1 MQTTLDKRNR
11 GPLAILLS
19 PAVFW
24 LILFFVAPL
33 LIVLVVSFS
42 KRSLLG
48 VVEYEFN
55 IRNYARVFS
64 DFIYLRILW
73 KSIWLAIVTTVLCLL
88 ISYPF
93 SFYIARQTPA
103 RQTILIFMVMV
114 PFWTNFLIRTYAL
127 IFLVRDTGLLN
138 NMLLGLGVIDQPL
151 SIMFTQTAVL
161 LGMVYGYLPFAVLPL
176 YASIEQLDFNYVQAA
191 QDLGANGVQVFRRII
206 LPLTMPGVVA
216 ASIITFIPTL
226 GAYVTPDLMG
236 GGNTFLIGNL
246 LQQQFMTVRDWPF
259 GAALGIVLGI
269 MVLVATMI
277 YFRAGAGRSVG

>member
-1 MQTTLDKRNR
+1 MQATDRRHR
-11 GPLAILLS
+11 GLLS
-19 PAVFW
+19 VLLGPAVFW

-33 LIVLVVSFS
+33 LIVLMVSFS

-48 VVEYEFN
+48 VVEYDFN
-55 IRNYARVFS
+55 LQNYTRVFS
-64 DFIYLRILW
+64 EPIYLTILW
-73 KSIWLAIVTTVLCLL
+73 KSLWLAIVNTVLCLL
-88 ISYPF
+88 VAYPF
-93 SFYIARQTPA
+93 AFYIARQTPT

-138 NMLLGLGVIDQPL
+138 NFLISLGVIDEPL
-151 SIMFTQTAVL
+151 VIMFTQGAVM
-161 LGMVYGYLPFAVLPL
+161 LGMLYGYLPFAVLPL
-176 YASIEQLDFNYVQAA
+176 YASIEQLDYNYVQAA
-191 QDLGANGVQVFRRII
+191 QDLGANNFYVFRRVI

-259 GAALGIVLGI
+259 GSALGIVLGI
-269 MVLVATMI
+269 MVLIATMI
-277 YFRAGAGRSVG
+277 YFRAGAGRSLG

>member
-1 MQTTLDKRNR
+1 
-11 GPLAILLS
+11 
-19 PAVFW
+19 
-24 LILFFVAPL
+24 
-33 LIVLVVSFS
+33 
-42 KRSLLG
+42 
-48 VVEYEFN
+48 
-55 IRNYARVFS
+55 
-64 DFIYLRILW
+64 LW

-138 NMLLGLGVIDQPL
+138 NMLLGLGIIDQPL

>member
-1 MQTTLDKRNR
+1 MQASYDKRDR
-11 GPLAILLS
+11 GLLS
-19 PAVFW
+19 VLLGPSVFW

-48 VVEYEFN
+48 VVEYNFN
-55 IRNYARVFS
+55 VQNYGRVFS
-64 DFIYLRILW
+64 DLIYLKILW
-73 KSIWLAIVTTVLCLL
+73 RSTWLAIVTTGLCLL
-88 ISYPF
+88 IAYPF
-93 SFYIARQTPA
+93 SFFIARQTPA

-127 IFLVRDTGLLN
+127 IFLVRDTGLIN
-138 NMLLGLGVIDQPL
+138 NLLITWGVIGQPL
-151 SIMFTQTAVL
+151 QFMFTQNAVL
-161 LGMVYGYLPFAVLPL
+161 VGMIYGYLPFSVLPL

-259 GAALGIVLGI
+259 GSALGIVLGI
-269 MVLVATMI
+269 MVLAATMI
-277 YFRAGAGRSVG
+277 YFRAGAGRSIG